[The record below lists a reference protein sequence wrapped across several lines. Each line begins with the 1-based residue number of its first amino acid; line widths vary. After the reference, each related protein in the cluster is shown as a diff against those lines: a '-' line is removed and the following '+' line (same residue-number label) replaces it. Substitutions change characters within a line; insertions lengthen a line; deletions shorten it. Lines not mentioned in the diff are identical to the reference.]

1 MYFDR
6 SIKNVMLLNKRESK
20 YEKFQIAMFDKK
32 LKFLDWKKSTY
43 HDICRSSL
51 CMSNSNHLRYITI
64 IW

>member
-32 LKFLDWKKSTY
+32 LKFLEIEKSQLTTTFVGVLY
-43 HDICRSSL
+43 ACPVPTISGT
-51 CMSNSNHLRYITI
+51 LR
-64 IW
+64 